1 MKFCVVWS
9 VVSSNSDQ
17 AEKAL
22 KLEPHGL
29 ICRPFLIPQL
39 SHTYYCFCRSSLL
52 QVKVVL
58 K

>member
-1 MKFCVVWS
+1 MKFCGVWS

-17 AEKAL
+17 AEK
-22 KLEPHGL
+22 LEPHGM

-39 SHTYYCFCRSSLL
+39 SRPYYCFCRGSLL
-52 QVKVVL
+52 VKVVL

>member
-17 AEKAL
+17 AEKTLRRTKWIDLQA
-22 KLEPHGL
+22 
-29 ICRPFLIPQL
+29 F
-39 SHTYYCFCRSSLL
+39 SHPSVVTYYCFCRSSLL

>member
-17 AEKAL
+17 AEKTL
-22 KLEPHGL
+22 RLEPPGL

-39 SHTYYCFCRSSLL
+39 SHITVFVRAHYYKLRLC
-52 QVKVVL
+52 
-58 K
+58 